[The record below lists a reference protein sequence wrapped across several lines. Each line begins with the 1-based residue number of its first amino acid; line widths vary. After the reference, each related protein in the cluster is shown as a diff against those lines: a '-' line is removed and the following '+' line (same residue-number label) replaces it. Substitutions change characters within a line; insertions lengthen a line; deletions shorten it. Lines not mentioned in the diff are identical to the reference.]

1 MDLTRYWKN
10 ILNALGDGLMLVD
23 PQGIIL
29 SINPALEALSRYRA
43 GELVGSQ
50 CTILECSACESVRS
64 MAGRFWC
71 ELFREG
77 VIKPIRCRIRDK
89 YGRRVEV
96 LKQASILRDAEG
108 KPIGAVETIT
118 DLSDCVPQENEL
130 PFLKPSPEPE
140 TGFYGLLGKSPG
152 MLEVYES
159 IRNAAGTSTPVL
171 IRGESGVGK
180 EWAARA
186 IHAAG
191 PQSKESFSKR
201 KASFLNTTEQPTRS
215 LVNGGPEGS
224 LLVDEL
230 GDLLPV
236 AQREVLRRLEARPGS
251 SSPWG
256 ALRLLFTSNQD
267 LEALAEAGRFRK
279 DLLDRL
285 HRDSIF
291 VPPLRER
298 LEDLTSL
305 IPEFIRRSA
314 AESNKK
320 VLGLGIDAMERILH
334 HPWHGNCL
342 ELKNAIEYAILLCD
356 EGGMIRPCHLPGS
369 MMARGCT

>member
-1 MDLTRYWKN
+1 MDLTRHWKN
-10 ILNALGDGLMLVD
+10 VLNALGDGLMLVD

-43 GELVGSQ
+43 GELVGRQ
-50 CTILECSACESVRS
+50 CTILECSTCESVRS

-89 YGRRVEV
+89 NGRRVEV

-118 DLSDCVPQENEL
+118 DLSDCVPQENEF

-180 EWAARA
+180 EWVARA
-186 IHAAG
+186 IHAAS
-191 PQSKESFSKR
+191 PQSKKSFSKR
-201 KASFLNTTEQPTRS
+201 KASFLNTAEQPTRS

-236 AQREVLRRLEARPGS
+236 AQERGSPAPGGSPGLIFPLGSPAASLHQQSRPGS
-251 SSPWG
+251 PGRGGSLQKGSSGPSAQG
-256 ALRLLFTSNQD
+256 FD
-267 LEALAEAGRFRK
+267 FRPA
-279 DLLDRL
+279 
-285 HRDSIF
+285 
-291 VPPLRER
+291 PPGE
-298 LEDLTSL
+298 
-305 IPEFIRRSA
+305 
-314 AESNKK
+314 
-320 VLGLGIDAMERILH
+320 
-334 HPWHGNCL
+334 
-342 ELKNAIEYAILLCD
+342 
-356 EGGMIRPCHLPGS
+356 
-369 MMARGCT
+369 ARGPHLTHP